1 MKNWQRRS
9 SNVVKKGLGKGLSA
23 LIPDQPTAIGD
34 KDSGIAM
41 IPISKIK
48 ANPDQPRKTFS
59 KEALVELA
67 ASISENGIIQPLLL
81 TQKDGVYY
89 LIAGERRLRA
99 AQLSG
104 LHEVPAIIRDID
116 EINSAAIA
124 IIENI
129 QRENLSPLEESTAYQ
144 KLLEGSMITQEKLAT
159 KLGKSRTYITNSLRL
174 LQLPQKVQ
182 QLIEEGALSPSHG
195 RSILSVAPEY
205 QEELA
210 AYILKHSLNVR
221 ETENLVRDFNI
232 ADIRRKLSV
241 EKEKDVHVRA
251 VEETLERN
259 FGTKVTIKGK
269 HKGSI
274 TLDYYSKGD
283 LLRIT
288 DLLLSK

>member
-1 MKNWQRRS
+1 MKNWQGRS

-23 LIPDQPTAIGD
+23 LIPDQPESMRNIDPGV
-34 KDSGIAM
+34 SM
-41 IPISKIK
+41 IPIEKIK

-59 KEALVELA
+59 KEALGELA

-81 TQKDGVYY
+81 TKKEGIYFLV
-89 LIAGERRLRA
+89 AGERRLRA
-99 AQLSG
+99 AQLAG
-104 LHEVPAIIRDID
+104 LREVPGIIRDID

-129 QRENLSPLEESTAYQ
+129 QRENLSPLEESMAYQ
-144 KLLEGSMITQEKLAT
+144 KLLEGSTITQEQLAT

-174 LQLPQKVQ
+174 LLLPQTVR
-182 QLIEEGALSPSHG
+182 QLIEEGSLSPSHG

-210 AYILKHSLNVR
+210 SFILKHSLNVR
-221 ETENLVRDFNI
+221 ETENLVRDFDI
-232 ADIRRKLSV
+232 AAIRKKIPLK
-241 EKEKDVHVRA
+241 KEKDVHVRA

-259 FGTKVTIKGK
+259 YGTKVTIKGK
-269 HKGSI
+269 NKGSI
-274 TLDYYSKGD
+274 TLDYHSKED